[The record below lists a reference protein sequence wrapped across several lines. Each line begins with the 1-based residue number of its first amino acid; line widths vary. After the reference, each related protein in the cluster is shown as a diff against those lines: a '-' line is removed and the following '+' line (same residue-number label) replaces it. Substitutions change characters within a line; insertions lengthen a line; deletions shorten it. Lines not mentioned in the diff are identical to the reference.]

1 MPSQFNSYID
11 FLDLSAATD
20 FCREKGTLCHYKKGE
35 RFVQQ
40 GTIARY
46 AALVVSGYFKVATL
60 NDSGDEAVVNFAF
73 PDQFITDFHSS
84 LHGETSQFSII
95 AGADYVI
102 MRVPLKTFKESL
114 PPSLLD
120 EYKALFNIVFL
131 RLLKPYRKSPRQRYV
146 ELCEQY
152 PQIVES
158 VTLKD
163 LSSFLLITPNHLSR
177 IRRELAKNSNT
188 NIKKIRR
195 SIHLLRPNPFTLA
208 NFAVGKDSTN
218 PRQFSK

>member
-11 FLDLSAATD
+11 SLDLTVATD
-20 FCREKGTLCHYKKGE
+20 FCRERGTLYRYKKGE
-35 RFVQQ
+35 CFVEQ
-40 GTIARY
+40 GTITRY

-95 AGADYVI
+95 AGADCEI
-102 MRVPLKTFKESL
+102 MRVPLKTFKDSL
-114 PPSLLD
+114 SPSLLD
-120 EYKALFNIVFL
+120 EYKALFNMVFL
-131 RLLKPYRKSPRQRYV
+131 RLLNLYRKSPRQRYV

-152 PQIVES
+152 PQIVET

-177 IRRELAKNSNT
+177 IRRELAKDSST
-188 NIKKIRR
+188 NIKK
-195 SIHLLRPNPFTLA
+195 
-208 NFAVGKDSTN
+208 
-218 PRQFSK
+218 

>member
-1 MPSQFNSYID
+1 MAQFNSYID
-11 FLDLSAATD
+11 FLDLTAATD
-20 FCREKGTLCHYKKGE
+20 FCREKGTRCHYKKGE

-84 LHGETSQFSII
+84 LHGETAQFSII
-95 AGADYVI
+95 AGADCEI
-102 MRVPLKTFKESL
+102 IRVPLKTFKKFLS
-114 PPSLLD
+114 PSLLN
-120 EYKALFNIVFL
+120 EYKSLFNMVFM
-131 RLLKPYRKSPRQRYV
+131 RLLNLYRKSPRQRYV
-146 ELCEQY
+146 ALCEQY
-152 PQIVES
+152 PQIVET

-177 IRRELAKNSNT
+177 IRRA
-188 NIKKIRR
+188 
-195 SIHLLRPNPFTLA
+195 LA
-208 NFAVGKDSTN
+208 NNQETN
-218 PRQFSK
+218 SQK